1 MVLLLLCKRQETIL
15 LFLKLF
21 QNFFEVRPSIQCQKN
36 EGGKPVS
43 FYKENEIEEWYN
55 QYHQTIFKYIILM
68 VKDSQQ
74 AEDLTQETFLRAY
87 KHHHTYKRDSSPKTW
102 LFKIAHNTTVDHLRK
117 MKPIRLFQQVFQKE
131 QSASSEDIVI
141 LKENSRELYEALNNL
156 KDSYKQVII
165 LRKIKGFSI
174 LETAH
179 ILDWSESKVKS
190 TLFRAMQTLGE
201 HMKEEE
207 NHEEKQFRR

>member
-1 MVLLLLCKRQETIL
+1 MVLQLLSMGQEAIL

-21 QNFFEVRPSIQCQKN
+21 QNFFAVCPSIQCQKN
-36 EGGKPVS
+36 EGEKLVS
-43 FYKENEIEEWYN
+43 IYKENEIEEWYS

-102 LFKIAHNTTVDHLRK
+102 LFRIAHNTTVDHLRK

-156 KDSYKQVII
+156 KVSYKQVII

-190 TLFRAMQTLGE
+190 TLFRAMQTL
-201 HMKEEE
+201 
-207 NHEEKQFRR
+207 EEKMKGEVNYDEKQVRR

>member
-1 MVLLLLCKRQETIL
+1 M
-15 LFLKLF
+15 
-21 QNFFEVRPSIQCQKN
+21 
-36 EGGKPVS
+36 S
-43 FYKENEIEEWYN
+43 FYKENKIEEWYS

-102 LFKIAHNTTVDHLRK
+102 LFRIAHNTTVDHLRK
-117 MKPIRLFQQVFQKE
+117 MKPIRLFHQVFQKE
-131 QSASSEDIVI
+131 QTVSSEDIVI
-141 LKENSRELYEALNNL
+141 LKENSRELYDALNNL
-156 KDSYKQVII
+156 KDNYKQVII

-179 ILDWSESKVKS
+179 ILDWSVSKVKS
-190 TLFRAMQTLGE
+190 TLFRAMQTLTE
-201 HMKEEE
+201 HMKGEV
-207 NHEEKQFRR
+207 NHEEKRFRK